1 MEPTDAFSRAAL
13 VGVRWRKGNPYQDR
27 RALRVSQRLAAGM
40 SVAEV
45 ARAERADTAAIE
57 SLLAQDGFTAVIES
71 WRAMAEQPE
80 AEQTAR
86 LVRLAR
92 LAIENALT
100 DWDMGAAFFVLR
112 ENAQGRDPAHTI
124 AERIIATAKRT
135 AAPVAPRRRPRRAHR
150 RPPRRRHRAPTTR
163 STPWSTA
170 RPPPCAAP
178 CIAEQAVRAEAAAT
192 VAADGAAATMA
203 AARKALALKADAAR
217 RPSLAGRPSDP
228 STVRRHR
235 DADRACRRRPPTR
248 HAARRSAAPPASAV
262 GAGGSACDPRPSP

>member
-57 SLLAQDGFTAVIES
+57 SLLAQDGFAAVVES

-135 AAPVAPRRRPRRAHR
+135 AAPVAPMPPAETRLR
-150 RPPRRRHRAPTTR
+150 RPPRRRHRVPTTR

-178 CIAEQAVRAEAAAT
+178 SSPS
-192 VAADGAAATMA
+192 
-203 AARKALALKADAAR
+203 
-217 RPSLAGRPSDP
+217 RPSAP
-228 STVRRHR
+228 
-235 DADRACRRRPPTR
+235 RRPPPWPRTPPLPPWLR
-248 HAARRSAAPPASAV
+248 PGRRWPRSPIPPAARLAARPA
-262 GAGGSACDPRPSP
+262 